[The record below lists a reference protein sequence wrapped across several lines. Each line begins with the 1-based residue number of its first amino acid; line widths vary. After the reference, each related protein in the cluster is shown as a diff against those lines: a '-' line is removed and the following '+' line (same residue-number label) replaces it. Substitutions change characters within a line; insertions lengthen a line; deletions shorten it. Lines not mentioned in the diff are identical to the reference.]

1 MEYVIKR
8 DGRKAPF
15 DRVRIYNAI
24 KAAMKHVD
32 HENDILAFKIAID
45 IERMAEP
52 MSVEQIQDLVEQR
65 LMESDYKDVAKAY
78 IIYRAGKSKIRS
90 EQMEFDRI
98 IGEKLRA
105 DNVQNQNA
113 NVDEA
118 SFGGRK
124 GEADSEMMRRYALN
138 NIVSDMARKNHES
151 NMIYIH
157 DLDSYAVGMHNCL
170 TLPFDDLLA
179 NGFNTRQTDVRPANS
194 VSTAFQLIAVLF
206 QLQSLQQFGGV
217 SASHLDWSMVPYVR
231 KSFIKHYN
239 DGLKYIEGLQPV
251 SKDTAK
257 RLLNVTIEHEHYKQ
271 HAKVWQYAMDK
282 TKDEIEQ
289 AVEGMFH
296 NLKFGHSNSNIAVNL
311 A

>member
-8 DGRKAPF
+8 DGRHAPF

-24 KAAMKHVD
+24 KAAMRHVEN
-32 HENDILAFKIAID
+32 ENDILAFKIAVD
-45 IERMAEP
+45 IETIKEP
-52 MSVEQIQDLVEQR
+52 LSVEQIQDIVEQK

-78 IIYRAGKSKIRS
+78 IIYRDGKTKIRN
-90 EQMEFDRI
+90 EQIEFDRV

-105 DNVQNQNA
+105 SNVQNQNA

-124 GEADSEMMRRYALN
+124 GEADAEMMRRYALN
-138 NIVSDMARKNHES
+138 HIISEKARKNHEN
-151 NMIYIH
+151 NMVYIH

-194 VSTAFQLIAVLF
+194 VSTAFQLLAVLF

-217 SASHLDWSMVPYVR
+217 SASHLDWTMVPYVR
-231 KSFIKHYN
+231 KSFIKYYN
-239 DGLKYIEGLQPV
+239 DGLKYIEHLEPM

-257 RLLNVTIEHEHYKQ
+257 LLLGTSIEHEHYKQ
-271 HAKVWQYAMDK
+271 HAGAWQYAMDK
-282 TKDEIEQ
+282 TRDEVEQ

-296 NLKFGHSNSNIAVNL
+296 NLKFGHNNSNVAVNL